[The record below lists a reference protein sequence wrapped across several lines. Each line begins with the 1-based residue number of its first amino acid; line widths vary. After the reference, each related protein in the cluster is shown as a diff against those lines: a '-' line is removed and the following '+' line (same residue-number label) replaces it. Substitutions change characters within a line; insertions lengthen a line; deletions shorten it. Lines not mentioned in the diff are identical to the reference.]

1 MSLIRQIETG
11 SLLRRRDNTI
21 WLGQRGETA
30 EWELPSR
37 IRGAPTPGIEGD
49 EAMSVDPDLQAIL
62 EFLSRNEHVVVLS
75 FIVGGGIIWV
85 VAASIVEVFKSIGR
99 ERTRREIAA
108 YIAEGSMTPDQG
120 ERLLRAGEKNDEA

>member
-1 MSLIRQIETG
+1 ML
-11 SLLRRRDNTI
+11 
-21 WLGQRGETA
+21 
-30 EWELPSR
+30 
-37 IRGAPTPGIEGD
+37 GIEPWLDAHAVFWPLFIFLARVTDVSIGTMRTIFVVRGHRMFA
-49 EAMSVDPDLQAIL
+49 AMLGFV
-62 EFLSRNEHVVVLS
+62 EV
-75 FIVGGGIIWV
+75 IIWI